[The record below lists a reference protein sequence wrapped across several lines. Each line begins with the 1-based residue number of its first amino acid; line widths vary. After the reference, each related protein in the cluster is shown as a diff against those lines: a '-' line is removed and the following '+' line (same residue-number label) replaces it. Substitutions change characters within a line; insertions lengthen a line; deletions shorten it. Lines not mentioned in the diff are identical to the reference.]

1 MSFQQET
8 TVPETTPVPQDQ
20 ETWPDKGEQGHD
32 GCLFNAGAIPAAP
45 VVSASIWVRRSDG
58 VFFFVEHDTR
68 QSAVDYLSSLRLKQA
83 IPDYTEAPTAQH
95 AATSQLP
102 SVFMGGGG
110 AHQVILIKGTTPPPA
125 ERLGNLFGGPIR
137 MTKTILLKPSQ
148 LMTFVNIAWDDIFTE
163 HIEAH
168 VYRLA

>member
-1 MSFQQET
+1 MNFQQET
-8 TVPETTPVPQDQ
+8 TPVAPVEQEQ

-32 GCLFNAGAIPAAP
+32 GCLFNAGAIPATP

-68 QSAVDYLSSLRLKQA
+68 QSAVDYLSSLRQA

-95 AATSQLP
+95 VATSQLE

-125 ERLGNLFGGPIR
+125 ERLGNLFGGPTR